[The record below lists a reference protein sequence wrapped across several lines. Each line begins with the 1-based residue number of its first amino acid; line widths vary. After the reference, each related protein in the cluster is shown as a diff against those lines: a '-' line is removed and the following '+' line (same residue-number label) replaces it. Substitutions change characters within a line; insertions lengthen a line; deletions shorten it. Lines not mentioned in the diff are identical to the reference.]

1 MVGLKNSQILID
13 ASFLLKL
20 LLPEEKS
27 EQAERLW
34 REWIEDSLEIIA
46 PTLVV
51 FETSSVIRNKL
62 YREIIDEEDA
72 DRLITQLKEL
82 DITLTYTEDILGE
95 AWEISKILNSSTPYV
110 CFYIALS
117 KFLNIPMWTADG
129 KLYNLAKKYFH
140 KINLLQ

>member
-1 MVGLKNSQILID
+1 MKNSQILID

-27 EQAERLW
+27 EQAEKLW
-34 REWIEDSLEIIA
+34 REWIEDSSEIIA
-46 PTLVV
+46 PTLIV

-62 YREIIDEEDA
+62 YRGIIDGEDA

-82 DITLTYTEDILGE
+82 DITLTYAEDILEE
-95 AWEISKILNSSTPYV
+95 AWEISKILNSSTLYD

-117 KFLNIPMWTADG
+117 KFLNISMWTADG
-129 KLYNLAKKYFH
+129 KLYNSAKRYFP
-140 KINLLQ
+140 KINLL